1 MKHKLNISVV
11 NESSKGGIVMC
22 KKKKV
27 KRGLLKR
34 LFGIDSDKVTIITP
48 GDSVQN
54 VIIQEFAETEAVR
67 MSEVRKHSIL
77 APSSKEW
84 FHCGYAAK
92 FLANKEDEINDAS

>member
-48 GDSVQN
+48 GVSVKD
-54 VIIQEFAETEAVR
+54 VTIQEVTGA
-67 MSEVRKHSIL
+67 
-77 APSSKEW
+77 
-84 FHCGYAAK
+84 GGAK
-92 FLANKEDEINDAS
+92 NE